1 MKKSPDVNGFLA
13 QRYRFFVMVLSKS
26 TNQIGVNFRTV
37 LKPVATITAEL
48 LIILEIIEEIV
59 LAACTF
65 KPVGQRWKPSRS
77 AKCDP
82 PSITRPRQNALR
94 KLQEAGKAMLHVD
107 AIGRLSIEQ
116 G

>member
-1 MKKSPDVNGFLA
+1 
-13 QRYRFFVMVLSKS
+13 MVLSKI

-37 LKPVATITAEL
+37 LKPVTAITAEL
-48 LIILEIIEEIV
+48 LIILEIIEEII
-59 LAACTF
+59 LATCTL
-65 KPVGQRWKPSRS
+65 KPVRQSWKPSRS

-82 PSITRPRQNALR
+82 PLITRSRQNALR
-94 KLQEAGKAMLHVD
+94 KLQEAGKALLHVD